1 MAAMTHPRTR
11 STFYWAMRLMP
22 RERRAAM
29 FAIYDLARA
38 LDDIADGPEP
48 RETKHAA
55 LAEWRAE
62 LGRTYE
68 GRPARPLALA
78 LAPAIERFG
87 LPREELEQLMRGMEM
102 DIDGPLVAPS
112 RATLD
117 LYCRRVAGS
126 IGLLSLPVFGADGGP
141 EREVALYLGRALQLT
156 NILRDL
162 GGDAASGRLYVP
174 VEYLGLANVDTRDPV
189 AVVNHPRIG
198 EAARLLANDAQ
209 RAFAAAERHMGAS
222 KHRRALWPA
231 AAMLGAYRALLAR
244 LETSGFSPAR
254 AGTPSRLYAL
264 GAALRAAIAA
274 RL

>member
-1 MAAMTHPRTR
+1 MTHPRRR

-38 LDDIADGPEP
+38 LDDIADGGEP
-48 RETKHAA
+48 RESKHAA
-55 LAEWRAE
+55 LAQWRTE
-62 LGRTYE
+62 LGRTYA
-68 GRPARPLALA
+68 GHPTRPLTAA

-87 LPREELEQLMRGMEM
+87 LPREEFEQLIRGLEM

-162 GGDAASGRLYVP
+162 AADAASGRVYVP
-174 VEYLGLANVDTRDPV
+174 EEYLAAAGVGPREPTAILD
-189 AVVNHPRIG
+189 HPRLG
-198 EAARLLANDAQ
+198 EAARLLANDAH
-209 RAFAAAERHMGAS
+209 RAFAAAERHMAAS
-222 KHRRALWPA
+222 KYRRALWPA

-244 LETSGFSPAR
+244 LEASDYSSAR
-254 AGTPSRLYAL
+254 SAPPNRLYTL

-274 RL
+274 RF